1 MDGLDRWV
9 GRKIDG
15 QTDKQTFSWGG
26 GFYLKSKV
34 YILSLPNLYFIL
46 FIYLFVLP

>member
-15 QTDKQTFSWGG
+15 QTDKQTFSLGG
-26 GFYLKSKV
+26 GGGGSTLKAK
-34 YILSLPNLYFIL
+34 YTF
-46 FIYLFVLP
+46 